1 MPPTPEQLQIDIN
14 QNLQPQ
20 ATQVAPSIID
30 PSNTAA
36 VTQEGVV
43 SMPGPQEWIGGIDY
57 GMNWNRLGAPAFTVA
72 GDVYEKVCDYNI
84 QKKGAEV
91 ADAIYDSETQVYNSF
106 NATQLDESGKT
117 VPNDIDNVTK
127 FYEDKQT
134 KLRTKIN
141 EIIGNDIFDPNFS
154 FDGYG
159 SKWFPLIDGA
169 RKGYEELAKAGER
182 VQRDSLKT
190 FKEREDIFDAMGA
203 YRAGMQLTSK
213 QTTIVDDASITE
225 RQKLVGQTNWT
236 IPASK
241 ENIDLFGNVKG
252 TTIDKENGTLPVQSS
267 FSDLPQLEKQRQYAS
282 W

>member
-14 QNLQPQ
+14 QNLVPQ

-36 VTQEGVV
+36 VTPEGVV

-57 GMNWNRLGAPAFTVA
+57 GMNWNTLGSAAFKVA
-72 GDVYEKVCDYNI
+72 GDVYERVLDYNI

-91 ADAIYDSETQVYNSF
+91 ADAIYDSETQVYDSF
-106 NATQLDESGKT
+106 NATQLDESGNK
-117 VPNDIDNVTK
+117 VPNDINSVTK

-141 EIIGNDIFDPNFS
+141 EIVGNDIFDPNFS

-169 RKGYEELAKAGER
+169 RRGYAELAKAGER
-182 VQRDSLKT
+182 VQRDALISMGKT
-190 FKEREDIFDAMGA
+190 NDSAKLYSDYMNGVLQSQEERN
-203 YRAGMQLTSK
+203 S
-213 QTTIVDDASITE
+213 V
-225 RQKLVGQTNWT
+225 
-236 IPASK
+236 
-241 ENIDLFGNVKG
+241 
-252 TTIDKENGTLPVQSS
+252 
-267 FSDLPQLEKQRQYAS
+267 
-282 W
+282 